1 MTETLRSSQFS
12 YPHEYKFWSRN
23 ISEIFVAVNVYGS
36 YSSYWVKYMT
46 VLVTLWD
53 LWRWASPFI
62 HTIISIPT
70 CSTYSGRMTL
80 GKLHSSWQVW
90 LTKGVLVFTKS
101 NRGASLEKA
110 VSCLHLS
117 TCPDYWISLSLI
129 CPPSTTR
136 KESDGWREG
145 EGREKIRGRRGW

>member
-36 YSSYWVKYMT
+36 YSSYWLKHMT

-62 HTIISIPT
+62 HNDIYPHLFYLQ
-70 CSTYSGRMTL
+70 YSRMTL

-90 LTKGVLVFTKS
+90 LTKGVLIFTKS
-101 NRGASLEKA
+101 NRGTFLENA

-129 CPPSTTR
+129 RPPSTTR
-136 KESDGWREG
+136 KKSDGWREG